1 MNILQKSFILINQFF
16 QIVLL
21 QKLHDYSLTYNLIH
35 KCLRLKYIFST
46 LLENAKHFGKVIT
59 QIYTPIS
66 SV

>member
-1 MNILQKSFILINQFF
+1 MTTLEPITTIFNA
-16 QIVLL
+16 
-21 QKLHDYSLTYNLIH
+21 
-35 KCLRLKYIFST
+35 LRLNTYFST